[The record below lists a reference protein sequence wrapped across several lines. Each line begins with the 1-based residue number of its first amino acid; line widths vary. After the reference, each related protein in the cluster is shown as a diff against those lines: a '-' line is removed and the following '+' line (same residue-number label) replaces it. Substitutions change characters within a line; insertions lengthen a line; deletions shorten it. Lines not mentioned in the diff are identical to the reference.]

1 MLSVDD
7 IKAFF
12 KVREDQELAPIFG
25 RTPGAISTWRK
36 SGVPAGIERRTYEIM
51 RERGIPIPLTVF
63 ASDSATASDRL
74 DATVVR
80 AGEPTPEQ
88 KEIMEIFKNYPLIK
102 ATMLKMAEMSEDD
115 QFEYYKMIRDAE
127 IAKRKGGKAA
137 AHED

>member
-51 RERGIPIPLTVF
+51 KERGITPPDAAITTSADGLTQ
-63 ASDSATASDRL
+63 
-74 DATVVR
+74 
-80 AGEPTPEQ
+80 EM
-88 KEIMEIFKNYPLIK
+88 KEISEIFKNYPLIK
-102 ATMLKMAEMSEDD
+102 ATMLKMSAMTEDE
-115 QFEYYKMIRDAE
+115 QFEFYKQLRDAE
-127 IAKRKGGKAA
+127 IEKRKGGKIAA
-137 AHED
+137 RVED